1 MMKRRA
7 ALKHLSLAL
16 AGLVSLPAWAES
28 WSPAS
33 LGSLAGFQASSQ
45 ELLAE
50 IVETIIPQTD
60 TPGAKALQVHQFALR
75 MIQDCYG
82 EAAQTNLNQGL
93 AAVDQIAQ
101 GAFSRNFMACDTSQ
115 RTAVL
120 SHMYKSDSKAEKQFI
135 DLIKGLTIRG
145 YLNSEYVQMNLSG
158 YNMAP
163 GFYHG
168 CVPLKS

>member
-1 MMKRRA
+1 MKRRA
-7 ALKHLSLAL
+7 AVKHLSLAL
-16 AGLVSLPAWAES
+16 AGLVSLPAWAEA

-33 LGSLAGFQASSQ
+33 LGPLTGFQAAEQ

-50 IVETIIPQTD
+50 IVETILPQTD

-82 EAAQTNLNQGL
+82 EAAQATLAQGL
-93 AAVDQIAQ
+93 TAVDQIAQ
-101 GAFSRNFMACDTSQ
+101 GAFSRDFMTCDTAQ

-120 SHMYKSDSKAEKQFI
+120 SHMHQSDVKAEKQFV

-168 CVPLKS
+168 CVALKS

>member
-1 MMKRRA
+1 MKRRSA
-7 ALKHLSLAL
+7 VKHLTLAL

-28 WSPAS
+28 WSPAT
-33 LGSLAGFQASSQ
+33 LGPLTGFQASDQ

-82 EAAQTNLNQGL
+82 EAARASLTQGL
-93 AAVDQIAQ
+93 AAVNQVAQ
-101 GAFSRNFMACDTSQ
+101 GAFHQNFMACDAGQ

-120 SHMYKSDSKAEKQFI
+120 THLQQSDDQGEKQFVN
-135 DLIKGLTIRG
+135 LIKGLTIRG
-145 YLNSEYVQMNLSG
+145 YLNSEFVQMNLSG

>member
-1 MMKRRA
+1 MKRRA

-16 AGLVSLPAWAES
+16 AGLVSLPAWAQT

-33 LGSLAGFQASSQ
+33 LGPITGFQASEQ

-82 EAAQTNLNQGL
+82 EAAQASLAQGL
-93 AAVDQIAQ
+93 AAVNQIAQ
-101 GAFSRNFMACDTSQ
+101 GAFSKDFMALDTSQ

-120 SHMYKSDSKAEKQFI
+120 GHMHKSEVKGEKQFV

-145 YLNSEYVQMNLSG
+145 YLNSEYVQLNLSG